1 MAMQLL
7 CLLVTLLWVVDAARA
22 DVPIF
27 DRPQPEVFQDGE
39 VRRDGDRR
47 YDRMLSRARA
57 AQALDTDADELARV
71 RRLLRP
77 LIDEAVKLRPELAT
91 LSWEIHIADLPNM
104 GASAMAGGKLL
115 VGQSLLAQSG
125 RPLTDGEV
133 TMVLAHE
140 VAHVFAGHHG
150 ESLAAAFNAMP
161 RKPFPRV
168 DAVSGSL
175 DADFGLALRMR
186 GLWRMQELE
195 ADALGIVL
203 ARNAGWPAK
212 DLLAFF
218 DRLIVDERDEG
229 MQLGT
234 THPSASTRRQYA
246 AVANLL
252 YDSALLGR

>member
-1 MAMQLL
+1 MQLL
-7 CLLVTLLWVVDAARA
+7 CLLLLLLWVGDGAHA
-22 DVPIF
+22 DVPVF
-27 DRPQPEVFQDGE
+27 GRPQAEVFQDGD
-39 VRRDGDRR
+39 VRRDADRR
-47 YDRMLSRARA
+47 YDRMLAGARA
-57 AQALDTDADELARV
+57 AQALDTNAVELARI

-77 LIDEAVKLRPELAT
+77 MIDEALKFRPGLAS
-91 LSWEIHIADLPNM
+91 LVWEIHIVDSPHV
-104 GASAMAGGKLL
+104 GALAMAGGKLL
-115 VGQSLLAQSG
+115 VGSSFLEHSG
-125 RPLTDGEV
+125 EPLTDGEV

-140 VAHVFAGHHG
+140 VAHVLAGHQG

-175 DADFGLALRMR
+175 DADFGLQLRMG

-195 ADALGIVL
+195 ADALGVVL

-212 DLLAFF
+212 DLLSFF
-218 DRLIVDERDEG
+218 DRLVVDERDETAP
-229 MQLGT
+229 LSA

-252 YDSALLGR
+252 YDSALLGP